1 MIAKVPA
8 FQRQPNQPPE
18 TQHFKLKNTLFAVI
32 SKSKRKSEA
41 FSFKDLKDSFKVLR
55 RSEILPAKK
64 LINGWSM
71 QVTLNSR
78 HIVTNYHR

>member
-18 TQHFKLKNTLFAVI
+18 TQHFNLKNTLFAVI

-41 FSFKDLKDSFKVLR
+41 FSFKDNIR

-64 LINGWSM
+64 LING
-71 QVTLNSR
+71 
-78 HIVTNYHR
+78 